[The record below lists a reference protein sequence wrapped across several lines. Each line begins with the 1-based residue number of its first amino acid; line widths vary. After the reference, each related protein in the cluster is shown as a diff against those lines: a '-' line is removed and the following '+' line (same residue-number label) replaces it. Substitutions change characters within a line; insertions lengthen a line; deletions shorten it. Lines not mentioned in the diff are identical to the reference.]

1 MKVHIIGGGIIG
13 LSTAY
18 HLSNHC
24 EVVVYEKDNSYNLAV
39 LRAVVVV
46 LEVSSLHQSMLI

>member
-13 LSTAY
+13 LSAAY

-24 EVVVYEKDNSYNLAV
+24 DVVVYEKDNSYNL
-39 LRAVVVV
+39 
-46 LEVSSLHQSMLI
+46 SSFARSVEI

>member
-13 LSTAY
+13 LSAAY

-24 EVVVYEKDNSYNLAV
+24 DVVVYEKDNSYNL
-39 LRAVVVV
+39 
-46 LEVSSLHQSMLI
+46 SSFARSCGGKLCMW